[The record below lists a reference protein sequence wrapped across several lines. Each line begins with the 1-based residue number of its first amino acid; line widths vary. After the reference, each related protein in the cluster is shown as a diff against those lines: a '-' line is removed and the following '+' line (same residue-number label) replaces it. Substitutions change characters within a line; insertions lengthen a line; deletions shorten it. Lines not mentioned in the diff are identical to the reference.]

1 MSEQLCMDVDTA
13 LAEVPVNVMPLIDD
27 TDFKSIEAAVV
38 YNAAGMALKWHFV
51 TTAGAM
57 TETAVTPTTAGD
69 YDWTDQGT
77 SGLYAIEIPAS
88 GGASANNDTE
98 GFGWFTGVATGV
110 LPWRGPVICFRA
122 AALNNA
128 LIDGGGNLSV
138 SLVATGLDAVLKT
151 ATGMVAI
158 ASAVWDRVLTG
169 GTHNIS
175 NSAGRRLRLLA
186 ESGNI
191 YNGLVHLDTVDGT
204 AGTTVGEHG
213 TPDNPTDLLASA
225 KTIAGNIGGGIKDF
239 HLINGS
245 SIELAEDT
253 TDESYFGDNWTLAL
267 GGENITGA
275 FIQGAAISGIATA
288 TSGYHLSGCEL
299 GAVTLDNDGHFERCG
314 LTGTFTAGQAGT
326 FTFHNCFT
334 ESASGV
340 VMDFGALGATTINL
354 FGFDGD
360 IIPTNMAAG
369 DLLHITGAG
378 SIVTATCTGGTIDR
392 DGQFQYT
399 DAGGNVTEGKSDI
412 ESDVSSILDDTG
424 TDGVLLAAAQGPIVF
439 TGVSNEAGITLIG
452 HGTGAGF
459 EMTGGAT
466 GEGLLA
472 TGGATSGAGLKSIA
486 GGGGSGVHF
495 AGIGANAGLRAD
507 GGATGDGIHAHG
519 GATSGAGMVV
529 HAHANNDD
537 ALVLTPHGTGDA
549 EANISAILA
558 RTMTAANLVKIEA
571 SVGTNVIGAAEAGT
585 LSTTQMTSDLT
596 EATDDHYIGRT
607 VIWTSGVLINQ
618 ASDITDYAGATG
630 LLTYTDVTEAPSAAD
645 TFVIV

>member
-1 MSEQLCMDVDTA
+1 MMYLGDYAEDATVLIPFNTFSSNDPAASATITNLADADIKVHKDAGLTQIATDGATVVIDFDSITGNHMVTIDTSVHADYAVGSDYAVRIEGTTVDGGTINA
-13 LAEVPVNVMPLIDD
+13 WIGC
-27 TDFKSIEAAVV
+27 FSIE
-38 YNAAGMALKWHFV
+38 N
-51 TTAGAM
+51 
-57 TETAVTPTTAGD
+57 
-69 YDWTDQGT
+69 
-77 SGLYAIEIPAS
+77 
-88 GGASANNDTE
+88 
-98 GFGWFTGVATGV
+98 
-110 LPWRGPVICFRA
+110 RG
-122 AALNNA
+122 
-128 LIDGGGNLSV
+128 
-138 SLVATGLDAVLKT
+138 
-151 ATGMVAI
+151 VAI
-158 ASAVWDRVLTG
+158 AKAVWDRVLTG

-245 SIELAEDT
+245 SITLAEDT
-253 TDESYFGDNWTLAL
+253 VNESYFGDHWTLAL
-267 GGENITGA
+267 NGQNITGV
-275 FIQGAAISGIATA
+275 FIQGAAVTGIATA
-288 TSGYHLSGCEL
+288 TAEYAFSGCDI
-299 GAVTLDNDGHFERCG
+299 GSVTLDNDGHFHECG
-314 LTGTFTAGQAGT
+314 VEGTFTVGQAGQLV
-326 FTFHNCFT
+326 FINCFGNT
-334 ESASGV
+334 DAAWIL
-340 VMDFGALGATTINL
+340 DFAALGATVIHL
-354 FGFDGD
+354 FNFNGD
-360 IIPTNMAAG
+360 VTATNMATG
-369 DLLHITGAG
+369 DVLHVTGHGVIT
-378 SIVTATCTGGTIDR
+378 TATCTAGTIEHN
-392 DGQFQYT
+392 GGFMYT
-399 DAGGNVTEGKSDI
+399 DAGGNITELKSDI
-412 ESDVSSILDDTG
+412 ESDVSSILVGTG

-537 ALVLTPHGTGDA
+537 ALVLTPHGTGEA
-549 EANISAILA
+549 EANIALILGD
-558 RTMTAANLVKIEA
+558 TGELQTDWANGGRLDLLIDGIKTTTDKFTFTVANYADVNIQY
-571 SVGTNVIGAAEAGT
+571 VNDVVITGTGALGDEWG
-585 LSTTQMTSDLT
+585 
-596 EATDDHYIGRT
+596 
-607 VIWTSGVLINQ
+607 
-618 ASDITDYAGATG
+618 
-630 LLTYTDVTEAPSAAD
+630 P
-645 TFVIV
+645 